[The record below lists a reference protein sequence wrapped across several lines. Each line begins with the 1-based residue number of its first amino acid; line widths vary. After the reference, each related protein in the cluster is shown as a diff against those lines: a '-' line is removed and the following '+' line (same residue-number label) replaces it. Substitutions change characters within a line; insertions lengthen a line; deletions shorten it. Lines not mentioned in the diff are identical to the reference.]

1 MKLIFRL
8 AFFGLHEIIHSLKF
22 LAYSK
27 LQKGCLTMKEA
38 AVALSRHKK
47 RVIQAAIPCDRHCV
61 CRLKFCKR
69 IQDSWIFKIDSTDW
83 IVRAHGRSVR
93 LPVCPACIPCGLKSW
108 LVQRI
113 VCGRARLIL
122 SASLIGCKCAADGSQ

>member
-1 MKLIFRL
+1 
-8 AFFGLHEIIHSLKF
+8 
-22 LAYSK
+22 
-27 LQKGCLTMKEA
+27 MKEA

-61 CRLKFCKR
+61 RRLKFCKR

-113 VCGRARLIL
+113 VRGVDSHTASMRTLYLLAL
-122 SASLIGCKCAADGSQ
+122 SESDSTRMQTQLPCRHPIPYWESSGGQSHLSREP